1 MLRLALRIYNKLE
14 RLVGDPIVQYIGRVY
29 LTAAGVRFGN
39 GLRLYGLPSAYLHW
53 NSRVTLGDQVTF
65 RSRSKGN
72 AIGVNHEVIL
82 RTQSEGAIIQIGNRV
97 GMSGGAICAKK
108 RVVIGDDVLIGS
120 NVVIADNDFH
130 PVDPLARRNGEI
142 DNVAKDITIENNVWI
157 GADVYVCKGVT
168 IGENS
173 VIGAKSVVTKSI
185 PPNCV
190 AAGIPAQVVKSFGQP
205 N

>member
-1 MLRLALRIYNKLE
+1 MLHFVLRIYNKLE
-14 RLVGDPIVQYIGRVY
+14 RLIVEPIIQFIGRVY
-29 LTAAGVRFGN
+29 LTAAGVKFGN
-39 GLRLYGLPSAYLHW
+39 RLRLYGLPSAYLHR
-53 NSRVTLGDQVTF
+53 NSKVVLGDQVTL

-82 RTQSEGAIIQIGNRV
+82 RAQSEGAIIQIGNRV

-108 RVVIGDDVLIGS
+108 SVVIGDDVLIGS

-130 PVDPLARRNGEI
+130 PVDPWARRNGES
-142 DNVAKDITIENNVWI
+142 DDVAKEIIIERNVWI

-185 PPNCV
+185 PSNCV
-190 AAGIPAQVVKSFGQP
+190 AAGIPAKVVKTLDS
-205 N
+205 

>member
-1 MLRLALRIYNKLE
+1 MLHIVLRIYNKLE
-14 RLVGDPIVQYIGRVY
+14 RSIIEPIIQYIGRIY
-29 LTAAGVRFGN
+29 LTAAGVKFGN
-39 GLRLYGLPSAYLHW
+39 RLRLYGLPTAYVHR
-53 NSRVTLGDQVTF
+53 NSRVILGDQVTL

-82 RTQSEGAIIQIGNRV
+82 RTQSEEAIIQIGNRV

-108 RVVIGDDVLIGS
+108 SVVIGDDVLIGS

-130 PVDPLARRNGEI
+130 PVNPLARINGQSDDVSKEI
-142 DNVAKDITIENNVWI
+142 IIERNVWI
-157 GADVYVCKGVT
+157 GADVYVCKGAT

-190 AAGIPAQVVKSFGQP
+190 AAGIPARVIRTLEL
-205 N
+205 